1 MLFWRKLVMFG
12 PREVLLSSDQPV
24 VKQFRNG
31 RPSVRSACPRRRATR
46 KWPRSRRLSRLGR
59 TTGVGEIHGV
69 PPQIQ
74 PTPGLPRQKA
84 VKRHRARV
92 HEIMHTLPESALE
105 AIRAD
110 LEGTSKYRGRDVA

>member
-1 MLFWRKLVMFG
+1 MSEEKDDAQMAQEQAMVEAR
-12 PREVLLSSDQPV
+12 
-24 VKQFRNG
+24 RNDG
-31 RPSVRSACPRRRATR
+31 
-46 KWPRSRRLSRLGR
+46 
-59 TTGVGEIHGV
+59 GVGEIHGV

-74 PTPGLPRQKA
+74 PTLGLPDRKA

-92 HEIMHTLPESALE
+92 HEIMHTRRQALE